1 MSAIKILKKAMSV
14 PYCSGTRFD
23 YLDPEEVVMIKKAMK
38 EYAKERRK
46 PKPKRKP
53 SPAGVLNLTQE
64 ELKEI
69 EAIIGRRNVNR
80 VVVGCGRLF
89 YYMAGYIHGEPLEH
103 YKAVEYILERFEL

>member
-1 MSAIKILKKAMSV
+1 MSV
-14 PYCSGTRFD
+14 PYCGETRFD

-38 EYAKERRK
+38 EYAKESRK

-69 EAIIGRRNVNR
+69 SGIIGRSCVNR
-80 VVVGCGRLF
+80 VMVNDGRLF
-89 YYMAGYIHGEPLEH
+89 YFMDGYVPSESLKH